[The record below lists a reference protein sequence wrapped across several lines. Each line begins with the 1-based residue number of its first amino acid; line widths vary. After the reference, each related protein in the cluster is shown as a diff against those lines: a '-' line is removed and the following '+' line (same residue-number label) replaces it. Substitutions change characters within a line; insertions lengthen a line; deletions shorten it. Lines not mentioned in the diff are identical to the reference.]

1 MAYMQNKLRLRL
13 LAFLPALTLL
23 AAGCANG
30 GSDVPK
36 ATGTP
41 ATPTPSSSASS
52 SPSAVASVSPENA
65 DALPAFFGS
74 DFDSGSSFCTFHDQV
89 VSVSADLLTVIY
101 PAGST
106 APSMGAPYGGA
117 QICEPFTSGPRT
129 SATLTYKVR
138 FPSSFQFVKG
148 GKLPGLYGGVEP
160 FSGGGH
166 NAKGW
171 SARLMWRPG
180 GAGEIYA
187 YFAGTT
193 GYGLQIGLGSFYWPA
208 NGQWQTVSLQIV
220 LNSPGQS
227 NGQAVLSINGHVVI
241 DAGSLDIT
249 TTATPIDGLFF
260 SSFYGG
266 HDPSWAPSAQTS
278 LQFADF
284 SAS

>member
-1 MAYMQNKLRLRL
+1 MQIGLTFRL
-13 LAFLPALTLL
+13 LALLPALTLL

-30 GSDVPK
+30 SDAHLG
-36 ATGTP
+36 ATSTP
-41 ATPTPSSSASS
+41 APTPSPTVSTSPSPVGSAS
-52 SPSAVASVSPENA
+52 PQNVG
-65 DALPAFFGS
+65 ALPAFFGP
-74 DFDSGSSFCTFHDQV
+74 DFDPGASFCTFHDQV
-89 VSVSADLLTVIY
+89 VAVSQDVLTVIY

-106 APSMGAPYGGA
+106 APSMGPPYGGA
-117 QICEPFTSGPRT
+117 QICEPFSSGPRT
-129 SATLTYKVR
+129 SATLTYRVR
-138 FPSSFQFVKG
+138 FPNSFQFVRG
-148 GKLPGLYGGVEP
+148 GKLPGFYGGVEP

-166 NAKGW
+166 NAQGW
-171 SARLMWRPG
+171 SARLMWRPE

-208 NGQWQTVSLQIV
+208 NGQWQTVSLHVVI
-220 LNSPGQS
+220 NSPGQS

-241 DAGSLDIT
+241 EAGGLNIT

-266 HDPSWAPSAQTS
+266 HDPTWAPSAQTS
-278 LQFADF
+278 IEFADF